1 MQAHKYLSHNTFD
14 CICQLVLHFRV
25 GLWLQLQVIPT
36 YIFCVSV
43 YVFIVDNQDVT
54 ELQYVTQDLV
64 IPAKA
69 AVGIWVGYPW
79 ASQIELDACN

>member
-1 MQAHKYLSHNTFD
+1 M
-14 CICQLVLHFRV
+14 
-25 GLWLQLQVIPT
+25 
-36 YIFCVSV
+36 

-79 ASQIELDACN
+79 ASQIELDTCN